1 MKKIPFIILILL
13 CCQLSFAVQKTLSK
27 KEIEQL
33 VKDGNKFFKEAEFIK
48 SLKTLKIAL
57 IQAENAK
64 EFALASMASN
74 RIARNFEEISEEQNA
89 LLFFYKALDYAEKAK
104 SYPLKSTVY
113 INLGNL
119 LTLNKNL
126 DFQKGIS
133 YMMQARKLSLQEK
146 DFETAV
152 TVNMNLALTY
162 FDMNKFEKGYPYLAF
177 VNNNFEKFGEKK
189 FFITVKM
196 LNGMYFSYLNDNEKA
211 NEQFLAGINHN
222 LDQDAVLREEKQ
234 DLYLNYSKFLS
245 KTGNFQNAYINLIK
259 HNQISEKLFNKKKL
273 VTANLSGLNLMVESY
288 KNDLLAAEIEKKSQS
303 KLLSFSNNVIYVFAG
318 LLLVLACLLTV
329 IFFSNQKNIKINNT
343 LITNN
348 EQLEIAIQKAD
359 EANKIKSQFVAT
371 ITHELRTP
379 LYGVIGITDLIFDEY
394 KQIIDSKPIE
404 ALRFSA
410 RYLLALI
417 NDVLQISKMEA
428 VAMTLENKIFDLRKE
443 VNSIKNALDIIASNK
458 HVSLQIDIDKNIPE
472 CIAGDQI
479 RLSQVLMNLLSNSLK
494 FTAKGKVLLSI
505 SVNKIVDKHV
515 FINFIVKDTGIGIS
529 EENQKTI
536 FDKFI
541 QINEDQGNYQGTGL
555 GLSIVKKIIDLFGS
569 EIYLESQ
576 IGVGSAFSFTIGFD
590 IAQDLEA
597 DLLPISYLFFK
608 GMKVLVVEDNK
619 INQLVSKKIIEK
631 KGMYCQIV
639 SSGQEAIYLLKN
651 ESFDIILMDIN
662 MPIMNGFESTIAL
675 RNLKIDTPV
684 IALTAYSKSQIE
696 HEAIA
701 AGINAVI
708 EKPFEPQQLF
718 ELIAKHIVVKSV

>member
-1 MKKIPFIILILL
+1 MKQILYLILL
-13 CCQLSFAVQKTLSK
+13 LFCFHLSFAVQKPLSK
-27 KEIEQL
+27 QEIEKL
-33 VKDGNKFFKEAEFIK
+33 VQEGNQYFREAEFIK
-48 SLKTLKIAL
+48 SLKTLKTAL
-57 IQAENAK
+57 IQAENTK
-64 EFALASMASN
+64 EYALASMASN
-74 RIARNFEEISEEQNA
+74 RIARNFEEVSEENNA
-89 LLFFYKALDYAEKAK
+89 LFFFKKALVFAEKANNI
-104 SYPLKSTVY
+104 SLKITVY

-119 LTLNKNL
+119 LTLSKKSN
-126 DFQKGIS
+126 FEKGIR
-133 YMMQARKLSLQEK
+133 YMLLAQELCLQEK
-146 DFETAV
+146 DIETAV
-152 TVNMNLALTY
+152 TVNMNLAWTY
-162 FDMNKFEKGYPYLAF
+162 FNINKFEKGYPYLVY
-177 VNNNFEKFGEKK
+177 VNKNFEKFGEKK

-196 LNGMYFSYLNDNEKA
+196 LNGMYFSFINENEKA
-211 NEQFLAGINHN
+211 NEQFLAGVNHN

-234 DLYLNYSKFLS
+234 ELYLNYSKFLS
-245 KTGNFQNAYINLIK
+245 KRGDFENAYSNLLK
-259 HNQISEKLFNKKKL
+259 HNQISEKLFNEKKL

-288 KNDLLAAEIEKKSQS
+288 KNDLHSAEIEKESQS
-303 KLLSFSNNVIYVFAG
+303 KLLSFSNNVIYVFSG
-318 LLLVLACLLTV
+318 LLFVLALLLIV

-343 LITNN
+343 LIANN

-359 EANKIKSQFVAT
+359 QANKIKSQFVAT

-394 KQIIDSKPIE
+394 KQIIDSKPLE

-428 VAMTLENKIFDLRKE
+428 VEMTLENKIFNLRKE
-443 VNSIKNALDIIASNK
+443 VNSVKNALDIIASNK
-458 HVSLQIDIDKNIPE
+458 HVSLQIDIDDSIPE
-472 CIAGDQI
+472 CIVGDQI
-479 RLSQVLMNLLSNSLK
+479 RLSQVLMNLLSNALK
-494 FTAKGKVLLSI
+494 FTAKGKVLLSM
-505 SVNKIVDKHV
+505 SVNKMVDKHV

-536 FDKFI
+536 FDKFT

-576 IGVGSAFSFTIGFD
+576 MGVGSTFSFTIGFD
-590 IAQDLEA
+590 IAQGIQA
-597 DLLPISYLFFK
+597 DLLPISYLFLQ

-619 INQLVSKKIIEK
+619 INQLVSKKIIEQ
-631 KGMYCQIV
+631 KGMCCQIV
-639 SSGQEAIYLLKN
+639 SSGQEAIFLLKN

-662 MPIMNGFESTIAL
+662 MTIMNGFETTIAL

-684 IALTAYSKSQIE
+684 IALTAYSKAQIE
-696 HEAIA
+696 LDAIA

-718 ELIAKHIVVKSV
+718 ELIAKHIVVNNE